1 MKKTGTS
8 NLNKIKWFPFPC
20 LFAYVNKAGIK
31 YFVSQATKSA
41 FFKYNY
47 SLKGSWVYVKQIR
60 SNISTQCY
68 SLIIMPF
75 CIENAQEHEV

>member
-8 NLNKIKWFPFPC
+8 NLNKIKWFPFSF
-20 LFAYVNKAGIK
+20 LFAYVNMAGTK
-31 YFVSQATKSA
+31 YFVSQTTKSA
-41 FFKYNY
+41 FFKYSY
-47 SLKGSWVYVKQIR
+47 PLKGSWVYVKQIR